1 MSDSLVYFARQL
13 RKNQTEAE
21 KKLWKYLKSKQVKE
35 LKFRRQEPLGSY
47 IVDFVCFE
55 NKLVIELD
63 GSQHIEDKENDIERD
78 DWLKSQGFA
87 VIRFWNNEV
96 MNNIDGVLAVIF
108 NFCSNHP
115 PLAPPIKG
123 GGQF

>member
-1 MSDSLVYFARQL
+1 MADSLVYFARQL

-21 KKLWKYLKSKQVKE
+21 KKLWKYLKSKQVKG
-35 LKFRRQEPLGSY
+35 LKFRRQEPIGSY
-47 IVDFVCFE
+47 IVDFACFE

-108 NFCSNHP
+108 YFCSNHP
-115 PLAPPIKG
+115 PLTPPIKG
-123 GGQF
+123 GG

>member
-1 MSDSLVYFARQL
+1 MSDRLVYLSRLL
-13 RKNQTEAE
+13 RKNQTETE
-21 KKLWKYLKSKQVKE
+21 KKLWKYLKSKQLKG
-35 LKFRRQEPLGSY
+35 LKFRRQQPIGSY

-55 NKLVIELD
+55 NKLIIELD
-63 GSQHIEDKENDIERD
+63 GSQHIEDKEHDFKRD

-96 MNNIDGVLAVIF
+96 MNNIEGVLAVILNSSF
-108 NFCSNHP
+108 NHP

-123 GGQF
+123 GEI